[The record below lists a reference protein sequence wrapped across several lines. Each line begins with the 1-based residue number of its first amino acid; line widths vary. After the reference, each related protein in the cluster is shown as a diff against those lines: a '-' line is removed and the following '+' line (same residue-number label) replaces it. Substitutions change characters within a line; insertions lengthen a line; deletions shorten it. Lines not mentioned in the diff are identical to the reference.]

1 MHTSTP
7 SPPASPPPAKR
18 PRLDPSA
25 SSQPRSRVHYPVAR
39 PFAGEWDKMINP
51 LMHYPGRRIPR
62 PAAAPSVHNS
72 VPTPTPHPTPDP
84 EAVSQPEEDVHMD
97 SESDDPLDLISE
109 DSFLADTN
117 VLAGLVDA
125 VNGTEPYQWRDIKGR
140 PDAHLWEQAAMEEF
154 NSLVENGTFQPVRL
168 PPGRKAIGCR

>member
-1 MHTSTP
+1 
-7 SPPASPPPAKR
+7 
-18 PRLDPSA
+18 
-25 SSQPRSRVHYPVAR
+25 
-39 PFAGEWDKMINP
+39 MINP
-51 LMHYPGRRIPR
+51 LMHYPGRCIPR
-62 PAAAPSVHNS
+62 PATAPSVHNS

-109 DSFLADTN
+109 DSFLLDTD

-125 VNGTEPYQWRDIKGR
+125 VNGAEPYQWRDIKGR

-168 PPGRKAIGCR
+168 PPGRKAIGCRWVFKLKRKADDLVDRYKARLVAKGYSQCPGVEFS